1 MKYLIIVSL
10 IWAFSFG
17 LIKTCLIGSLSGVDP
32 TFVAWARMVIAL
44 PIFLPFLRWRKL
56 PGPIAIRLV
65 LIGAVQYGVMYITYL
80 QAYLYLEAYQ
90 VALFTIFT
98 PLYVTLINDLHTRRF
113 RPGSLGAA
121 GLAVIGAA
129 VITYQSTSMKGILT
143 GFCLMQLSN
152 LCFAYGQI
160 EYKRLRTSFS
170 HLKDHQVYGLLYLG
184 AVAVTTVATTLI
196 GGWGSLTALDLRQI
210 GTLLYLGLLASGL
223 CFFWWNKGAVLTNA
237 GTLAVFNNLK
247 IPLAVAVSL
256 LVFGESAN
264 LIRLISGGAIILIAI
279 WFSRLIFSAK
289 K

>member
-1 MKYLIIVSL
+1 MKYLIVVSL

-44 PIFLPFLRWRKL
+44 PIFLPFLRWRRL
-56 PGPIAIRLV
+56 PGAIAIRLV

-80 QAYLYLEAYQ
+80 QAFRYLEAYQ

-98 PLYVTLINDLHTRRF
+98 PLYVTLINDIHTRRF

-160 EYKRLRTSFS
+160 EYKRLRPSFS
-170 HLKDHQVYGLLYLG
+170 HLKDHQIYGLLYLG
-184 AVAVTTVATTLI
+184 AAVVTAMATTLT
-196 GGWGSLTALDLRQI
+196 GGWGSLAGLDLRQI

-256 LVFGESAN
+256 L
-264 LIRLISGGAIILIAI
+264 
-279 WFSRLIFSAK
+279 
-289 K
+289 

>member
-1 MKYLIIVSL
+1 MRYLIVVSL

-32 TFVAWARMVIAL
+32 TFVAWARMIIAL
-44 PIFLPFLRWRKL
+44 PIFLPFLRLRRL
-56 PGPIAIRLV
+56 PGQIAIRLV
-65 LIGAVQYGVMYITYL
+65 LIGVVQYGLMYITYL
-80 QAYLYLEAYQ
+80 QAYRYLEAYQ

-98 PLYVTLINDLHTRRF
+98 PLYVTLINDLQTRRF

-121 GLAVIGAA
+121 SMAVVGAA
-129 VITYQSTSMKGILT
+129 VITYHNTSLKGILT

-160 EYKRLRTSFS
+160 EYKRLRPSFS

-184 AVAVTTVATTLI
+184 ATAVTAVATTLT
-196 GGWGSLTALDLRQI
+196 GGWGSMAGLHLKQA
-210 GTLLYLGLLASGL
+210 GTLLYLGVLASGL

-256 LVFGESAN
+256 VVFGESTD
-264 LIRLISGGAIILIAI
+264 LPRLIMGGSLMIFAI
-279 WFSRLIFSAK
+279 WISRRRQK
-289 K
+289 